1 MIKCMAYDYLLF
13 DNSPATRFGESF
25 PIGNGLI
32 GGMISGTTPVNK
44 VSLSGNTFFSGAP
57 ALDNCQKDAAHFFY
71 KMRRSALKND
81 FKQVHTLAEGFV
93 GKKNEYG
100 TNLPIGNIT
109 LKYGSSDSEVAL
121 VSRSLS
127 IMTGIASRKIEVKS
141 PFQEDSFIQEEIFA
155 SNPRDCM
162 VMTAQGNNKFDL
174 EIGLEELT
182 QGEITRIVEAETET
196 VIEFKASAYES
207 IHCEKKSGVNLTGNL
222 LILGDGI
229 VTSDENGVRIK
240 GCTWMH
246 SYLKLETDYLEKI
259 GRNDKERLEKKE
271 KMSKRSLLSIRREH
285 IEDIG
290 LLLKKNILMIEEQP
304 EINFLYQYGRYL
316 LISSVRKNSILP
328 PHLQGI
334 WNDNVACRI
343 GWTCDMHLDI
353 NTQMNYWPAFITG
366 LEETIQPLLFWIE
379 KVLLPEGRKT
389 AAMCYGIPGW
399 VGEIVSNA
407 WGFAAPYWAS
417 PIAPCP
423 TGGIWILTHLWE
435 YYLYTGDLTLLYKK
449 IYPIYKEAVA
459 FFKEYVFL
467 DEKGNYLSGPSIS
480 PENSFCVEK
489 DFFQISVAP
498 TYEILMIRELFDQY
512 CKMLDQLF
520 DTNYL
525 VKDDI
530 LEEEYHIAQTLRDH
544 MLPYRISEDGTLSE
558 YWHDF
563 TIPDRQH
570 RHTSHLLGVY
580 PFAQITQEETP
591 KLAKAV
597 QKTIQSKLIPTQGWE
612 NTGWASS
619 LLALYEAR
627 FCQGNQALTHLK
639 TMMESLKEPNYMIFH
654 PPTRGADA
662 FDHVYELDGNTGFTS
677 CVAEMLLQSH
687 NGVIHILPAL
697 PDEWKSGYVTGLKA
711 RGSITVDVSWNL
723 GRAQEVCFYSDKNQI
738 VSVKIADR
746 VWKIQL
752 HAKEKRKLV
761 TPFIYEEKA
770 K

>member
-109 LKYGSSDSEVAL
+109 LKYGSYDSKVTL
-121 VSRSLS
+121 VSRSLC
-127 IMTGIASRKIEVKS
+127 IMTGIASRKIEVKC
-141 PFQEDSFIQEEIFA
+141 PLQENSFIQEEIFA
-155 SNPRDCM
+155 SNPRNCM
-162 VMTAQGNNKFDL
+162 VMTAQGNNRFDL

-182 QGEITRIVEAETET
+182 QGEINRIVVAETEA
-196 VIEFKASAYES
+196 VIEFKASAYEE
-207 IHCEKKSGVNLTGNL
+207 IHCEKKSGVNLAGSLSILSDGMLTSNEKGI
-222 LILGDGI
+222 LIKD
-229 VTSDENGVRIK
+229 
-240 GCTWMH
+240 CTWMH
-246 SYLKLETDYLEKI
+246 SYLKMETDYLEKI
-259 GRNDKERLEKKE
+259 GRNDKDRLVKKE
-271 KMSKRSLLSIRREH
+271 KMSKRSLPSIRREH

-290 LLLKKNILMIEEQP
+290 QLLRKNILMIEDQP
-304 EINFLYQYGRYL
+304 EICFLYQYGRYL
-316 LISSVRKNSILP
+316 LISSVRKNSVLP

-353 NTQMNYWPAFITG
+353 NTQMNYWPALITG

-399 VGEIVSNA
+399 AGEIVSNA
-407 WGFAAPYWAS
+407 WGYAAPYWAS

-435 YYLYTGDLTLLYKK
+435 YYLYTGDLALLYKK
-449 IYPIYKEAVA
+449 IYPVYKEAVA
-459 FFKEYVFL
+459 FFKEYIFL

-480 PENSFCVEK
+480 PENSFQVER
-489 DFFQISVAP
+489 DSYQISVAP

-512 CKMLDQLF
+512 CKMLVLLF
-520 DTNYL
+520 EEDYL
-525 VKDDI
+525 VTNAS
-530 LEEEYHIAQTLRDH
+530 LEEEYHIAQIIRDH

-563 TIPDRQH
+563 EIPDRQH
-570 RHTSHLLGVY
+570 RHTSHLLGVF
-580 PFAQITQEETP
+580 PFAQITPEETP
-591 KLAKAV
+591 KLVKAA
-597 QKTIQSKLIPTQGWE
+597 QKTIQSKLIPIQGWE

-627 FCQGNQALTHLK
+627 FYQGNQALTHLK
-639 TMMESLKEPNYMIFH
+639 TMMQSLKEPNYMIFH

-687 NGVIHILPAL
+687 KGILHILPAL
-697 PDEWKSGYVTGLKA
+697 PEEWEAGYVTGLQA
-711 RGSITVDVSWNL
+711 RGRITVDISWKQ
-723 GRAQEVCFYSDKNQI
+723 GRAQEVSFYSDKNQM
-738 VSVKIADR
+738 VSVKIADTTL
-746 VWKIQL
+746 KIQL
-752 HAKEKRKLV
+752 NAKEKLKLI
-761 TPFIYEEKA
+761 TPFVCVEK
-770 K
+770 